1 MVHYRSFTKTIACP
15 LLVVWLLL
23 LNTSCFGQIPLP
35 QTNKPATAT
44 AEKGVAGVKTENA
57 AAPQQEK
64 DAPVDAEGAAAKN
77 ACLVPAFPGAEGFGA
92 FAQGGRGGRIIEVT
106 NLNSEGPGSLREAI
120 AATGPRIVVFRVG
133 GIIELTSRLSIK
145 EPYITIAGQTAP
157 GGGITLKGSG
167 VEKDLLKISTH
178 DVILRHL
185 RVRHGPGGDS
195 GGVTIDGGDTHD
207 VILDHMSISWSVD
220 ENLTAWYDNQDITIQ
235 WSIIAEALHNSTHS
249 EGPHSKGL
257 MLGSKGSRNVSVH
270 HNLLAHNVERNPRIQ
285 TDGLVDF
292 RNNVIYNYG
301 AAVGWITNDKG
312 SASLNYVGNYV
323 KPGPN
328 SDISRYEL
336 EIDQRTSEEG
346 TVAVYVEGN
355 LGPNRTDN
363 NQPQERVVKPD
374 GYAFLIGQPHKAAFV
389 TTTSA
394 QEAYQQVLANAGAT
408 LPMRDSVDHRIVQE
422 VMNGTGQIIDDPAQ
436 VGGWPAIASGTPPA
450 DSDQDGMPDA
460 WEKQYGFS
468 PHLGSDGN
476 MDADNDGYHNVE
488 EYLNGSNPLEQD
500 QSTLQECNYLP
511 VITH

>member
-1 MVHYRSFTKTIACP
+1 MAHYRSFRKTIALP
-15 LLVVWLLL
+15 LLVLWLLL
-23 LNTSCFGQIPLP
+23 LNTSCFGQIPLA
-35 QTNKPATAT
+35 QTNKPITPT
-44 AEKGVAGVKTENA
+44 AEKGVAGVRMENA
-57 AAPQQEK
+57 TTAQEAK
-64 DAPVDAEGAAAKN
+64 DAPGDAESAVAKGA
-77 ACLVPAFPGAEGFGA
+77 CRVPAFPGAEGFGA

-106 NLNSEGPGSLREAI
+106 TLNSEGPGSLREAI
-120 AATGPRIVVFRVG
+120 DAAGPRIVVFRVG
-133 GIIELTSRLSIK
+133 GMIELASRLSIK

-157 GGGITLKGSG
+157 GGGITLKGNG

-178 DVILRHL
+178 DVILRYL

-195 GGVTIDGGDTHD
+195 GGITIDGGDTHD
-207 VILDHMSISWSVD
+207 VILDHLSVSWSVD
-220 ENLTAWYDNQDITIQ
+220 ENLTAWYDNQNITIQ
-235 WSIIAEALHNSTHS
+235 WSIIAEALNNSTHS

-257 MLGSKGSRNVSVH
+257 MLGSKGSRNISVH

-301 AAVGWITNDKG
+301 VAVGWITNDKG

-328 SDISRYEL
+328 SDISRYEM
-336 EIDQRTSEEG
+336 EIDRRASEEG

-355 LGPNRTDN
+355 LGPNRTDDS
-363 NQPQERVVKPD
+363 QPQERVVKPD
-374 GYAFLIGQPHKAAFV
+374 GYDFLVEQPHKAAVV
-389 TTTSA
+389 TTTGA

-422 VMNGTGQIIDDPAQ
+422 VINGTGQIIDDPAQ
-436 VGGWPAIASGTPPA
+436 VGGWPVIAGGTPPT

-460 WEKQYGFS
+460 WEQQYGFS
-468 PHLGSDGN
+468 PTLGSDGN
-476 MDADNDGYHNVE
+476 MDADNDGYRNVE
-488 EYLNGSNPLEQD
+488 EYLNSSNPLEQD

-511 VITH
+511 VITQ